1 MAKWLVAGS
10 SGMVGRG
17 IVRIARSQG
26 ISDIVEVSSKTC
38 DLRDFQKT
46 RELLMDT
53 KPDVVIDAAAKVGGI
68 LSNSTQPVDFMVNN
82 LQIQTNLFSAS
93 HEAKVDKVVFLSSSC
108 VYPKHAIQ
116 PIKESSLLTGPLEET
131 NSSYAI
137 AKIAGMRLIQ
147 AYRQQYGHNW
157 ISVMPTNLFGSFDNF
172 STTTSH
178 VLPALIRKFHDAKTN
193 NSKNV
198 LLWGT
203 GEPKRELM
211 EVEEFARALMI
222 VVNNYNDEET
232 INIGTGQDLSIKEI
246 DWKTPNTY
254 GTNYSSIP
262 KKAGVY
268 LLVYFE
274 NLIDYERLEI
284 NPNILYVGSSINL
297 NQRRERH
304 EVKRHLLKI
313 YNHIFFYFKET
324 EDYINYEIELIKN
337 IRPKYNTQHNG

>member
-108 VYPKHAIQ
+108 VYPKHATQ

-157 ISVMPTNLFGSFDNF
+157 ISVMPTNLFGPFDNF

-193 NSKNV
+193 NSKDV
-198 LLWGT
+198 VLWGT

-246 DWKTPNTY
+246 AELVKEIIGFRGEIIWDKSKPDGTPRKLLDISKLRKLGYEDNQDLRTGIDKTYNWF
-254 GTNYSSIP
+254 
-262 KKAGVY
+262 KKE
-268 LLVYFE
+268 LLE
-274 NLIDYERLEI
+274 AQSTIRL
-284 NPNILYVGSSINL
+284 
-297 NQRRERH
+297 
-304 EVKRHLLKI
+304 
-313 YNHIFFYFKET
+313 
-324 EDYINYEIELIKN
+324 
-337 IRPKYNTQHNG
+337 

>member
-108 VYPKHAIQ
+108 VYPKHATQ

-172 STTTSH
+172 STIKGH
-178 VLPALIRKFHDAKTN
+178 VLPALIRKFHDAKVN

-198 LLWGT
+198 VLFGT

-211 EVEEFARALMI
+211 EVEEFARAFMI
-222 VVNNYNDEET
+222 VVNNYNDEEA

-246 DWKTPNTY
+246 ADLVKEIVGFSGEIIWDKSKPDGTPRKLLDVSKLRKLGYEANQDLRTGIDKTYDWF
-254 GTNYSSIP
+254 
-262 KKAGVY
+262 KK
-268 LLVYFE
+268 E
-274 NLIDYERLEI
+274 
-284 NPNILYVGSSINL
+284 
-297 NQRRERH
+297 
-304 EVKRHLLKI
+304 LLKAQS
-313 YNHIFFYFKET
+313 T
-324 EDYINYEIELIKN
+324 
-337 IRPKYNTQHNG
+337 IRL

>member
-108 VYPKHAIQ
+108 VYPKLATQ

-193 NSKNV
+193 NSKDV
-198 LLWGT
+198 VLWGT

-246 DWKTPNTY
+246 AELVKEIVGFSGEIIWDKSKPDGTPRKLLDISKLGKLGYEANQDLRKGIDKTY
-254 GTNYSSIP
+254 AWF
-262 KKAGVY
+262 KKE
-268 LLVYFE
+268 LLQAQST
-274 NLIDYERLEI
+274 IRL
-284 NPNILYVGSSINL
+284 
-297 NQRRERH
+297 
-304 EVKRHLLKI
+304 
-313 YNHIFFYFKET
+313 
-324 EDYINYEIELIKN
+324 
-337 IRPKYNTQHNG
+337 

>member
-46 RELLMDT
+46 RELLMDI

-108 VYPKHAIQ
+108 VYPKLATQ

-147 AYRQQYGHNW
+147 AYRQQYGRNW

-198 LLWGT
+198 VLWGT

-246 DWKTPNTY
+246 AELVKEIVGFSGEIIWDKSKPDGTPRKLLDISKLKKLGYKDSQDLRTGIHKTYDWF
-254 GTNYSSIP
+254 
-262 KKAGVY
+262 KKE
-268 LLVYFE
+268 LLQAQSA
-274 NLIDYERLEI
+274 IRL
-284 NPNILYVGSSINL
+284 
-297 NQRRERH
+297 
-304 EVKRHLLKI
+304 
-313 YNHIFFYFKET
+313 
-324 EDYINYEIELIKN
+324 
-337 IRPKYNTQHNG
+337 